1 MKGSASEFQ
10 EGVPEF
16 EETESEFQEGNSEF
30 QENYAEFD
38 ENVYDEIQKVPNFSL
53 TEIHSL
59 LVILENITLEILQ
72 QFENVRLEE
81 IIDYYCN
88 LVALACKKIK
98 KVIGVYN
105 DTLRLDGV
113 SENVRNHY
121 LSLGLFVFARK
132 FIRSFFNHHGKDK
145 YYDNLVAMFN
155 P

>member
-98 KVIGVYN
+98 KVN
-105 DTLRLDGV
+105 T
-113 SENVRNHY
+113 H
-121 LSLGLFVFARK
+121 
-132 FIRSFFNHHGKDK
+132 FIFHLKIILKG
-145 YYDNLVAMFN
+145 YWCV
-155 P
+155 